1 MQKMGQTLAVLR
13 EELEQEVQ
21 ALSRSRSIEDR
32 AVLMAK
38 EAGVSKVRVMENQPP
53 NIARTSRALYT
64 SVSHA
69 TSTALGNLYCEGRM
83 ADQRRIQA
91 SFTS

>member
-1 MQKMGQTLAVLR
+1 MQKMEQTLAVLR

-53 NIARTSRALYT
+53 NIARTSRTL
-64 SVSHA
+64 
-69 TSTALGNLYCEGRM
+69 
-83 ADQRRIQA
+83 
-91 SFTS
+91 